1 MKRIAVAKKAMFGDL
16 AIEPAM
22 EMGMMVCGSA
32 ATVRDR
38 LIDYFGEMG
47 FGDLIALLQ
56 FGTLPAELT
65 DANMDRF
72 ASGVMPALQAL
83 GERPVEQRRVA

>member
-1 MKRIAVAKKAMFGDL
+1 
-16 AIEPAM
+16 M

-38 LIDYFGEMG
+38 LIDYNGEMG
-47 FGDLIALLQ
+47 FGNLIALLQ
-56 FGTLPAELT
+56 FGTLPAGLT

-72 ASGVMPALQAL
+72 AADVMPALQAL
-83 GERPVEQRRVA
+83 GERPVGQRRVA